1 MRTAAASTSA
11 IIATLLVAA
20 NAQTQPT
27 GGTPDDA
34 AFYVG
39 GTGRTRLAAT
49 FALSD
54 GSLLVGGGAESLDWL
69 PTGAPTTALTG
80 AVPESGDT
88 GLTPFLLRLSPDAK
102 RIVSVLTLPR
112 GCAEDVAAIKT
123 TSLPGKP
130 TGELYIAGRTRK
142 DESKGRKLDGYFIA
156 RLDAN
161 VVAAPPTR
169 LLWSQTV
176 RATGDIRKN
185 LPWDVDASGRVVY
198 ATGEPHS
205 YNWVSIESL
214 AADGKPAVVPKWRRH
229 WFVKADG
236 GEADGGEA
244 EFAGTADQ
252 APGKVTRSAIVLKV
266 WERGDFRS
274 WSRDDYLAKVP
285 DGNGG
290 FNQGRWPFDAM
301 FDGYFDPATRKGVP
315 VTETGHGWYGYRWG
329 STPCANVGAITID
342 RRDGSMYIGG
352 NNKSGLPDGNPDFE
366 PWVVAMDRD
375 GAPKWWSRL
384 YPESKGVS
392 TPDQYVDAIELDY
405 TVPLDKGGALV
416 VVARC
421 HGNNVNN
428 YWTGNSIQRPGN
440 PKQSFQQQFTG
451 THGNMHYS
459 WIGRMAATDGT
470 MLHASFMAEYGEGA
484 KHGAKRFAE
493 PQLDHWPHFLSGWP
507 DLNTTKL
514 RALAVDSKGRPVVA
528 AQGRRVIT
536 TKNAYQAMPSPATD
550 PGKVGVWSDF
560 VRVYR
565 QDLTT
570 LDYSSLLGGA
580 WDWSTGKDGSSVELS
595 AVLPLEDGLLVVG
608 FAPLGKS
615 GAPEGHDM
623 PTRNVPAW
631 GRAGRTAE
639 MGVLA
644 RLHFDAPQ

>member
-1 MRTAAASTSA
+1 MNLNSAAIT
-11 IIATLLVAA
+11 ATLLALGLSA
-20 NAQTQPT
+20 LAQTSPL
-27 GGTPDDA
+27 GGTPGDI

-39 GTGRTRLAAT
+39 GGGTTRLTSA

-54 GSLLVGGGAESLDWL
+54 GTLLVGGATEVLDWVPAGT
-69 PTGAPTTALTG
+69 PTAALGG
-80 AVPESGDT
+80 AVPNSGDT

-102 RIVSVLTLPR
+102 QIVSVLTLPR

-123 TSLPGKP
+123 TSLPGEP
-130 TGELYIAGRTRK
+130 TGQITIAGRTRK
-142 DESKGRKLDGYFIA
+142 DESKDLKLDGYFIA
-156 RLDAN
+156 RLDGNFIAT
-161 VVAAPPTR
+161 PPTR
-169 LLWSQTV
+169 LLWSRTV

-185 LPWDVDASGRVVY
+185 LPWDVDADGRVVY

-205 YNWVSIESL
+205 YNWVSIEAL
-214 AADGKPAVVPKWRRH
+214 GADGKPAVVPQWRRH
-229 WFVKADG
+229 WMAKADG
-236 GEADGGEA
+236 GEE

-252 APGKVTRSAIVLKV
+252 APGKVTHSGIVLKV

-274 WSRDDYLAKVP
+274 WSREDYLAKVP

-315 VTETGHGWYGYRWG
+315 VTEGGRGWYGYRWG
-329 STPCANVGAITID
+329 GTPCANVGAIVID
-342 RRDGSMYIGG
+342 RRDGTLFIGG
-352 NNKSGLPDGNPDFE
+352 NNKSSLPGGNPDFE

-375 GAPKWWSRL
+375 GALKWWSRL

-392 TPDQYVDAIELDY
+392 TPDQYVDGLAVDY
-405 TVPLDKGGALV
+405 TVPLKESGALV

-428 YWTGNSIQRPGN
+428 YWNGNSIQHPGN
-440 PKQSFQQQFTG
+440 PKRSFQQQFTG

-459 WIGRMAATDGT
+459 WIGRMATSDGT
-470 MLHASFMAEYGEGA
+470 MLHASYLAEYGEGA
-484 KHGAKRFAE
+484 KHGAKRFPE
-493 PQLDHWPHFLSGWP
+493 PLLDHWPHFLSGWP

-514 RALAVDSKGRPVVA
+514 RALAVDAKGRPVIA

-536 TKNAYQAMPSPATD
+536 TKNAFQPMPSPATD

-570 LDYSSLLGGA
+570 LDYSSLLAGA
-580 WDWSTGKDGSSVELS
+580 WDWSTGKEGSAVELA
-595 AVLPLEDGLLVVG
+595 AVLPLGDGILVVG
-608 FAPLGKS
+608 HAPLGKS
-615 GAPEGHDM
+615 GAPEGRDM

-631 GRAGRTAE
+631 GRAKRTAE

-644 RLHFDAPQ
+644 RLRMVD